1 MCFVDFD
8 VVALI
13 ATDEFLS
20 SKFSFLPR
28 FDFYLFAFFNKIV
41 TVFLHL
47 FVELFNDLKVI
58 DGLISIFHL
67 LVGKCPPI
75 PGLDIGVI
83 LGENLICK
91 RDN

>member
-20 SKFSFLPR
+20 SKFSFLSR
-28 FDFYLFAFFNKIV
+28 FDFYLFAFFNQIV

-58 DGLISIFHL
+58 DGLIGIFHL
-67 LVGKCPPI
+67 FIGKCPPI

-83 LGENLICK
+83 LG
-91 RDN
+91 